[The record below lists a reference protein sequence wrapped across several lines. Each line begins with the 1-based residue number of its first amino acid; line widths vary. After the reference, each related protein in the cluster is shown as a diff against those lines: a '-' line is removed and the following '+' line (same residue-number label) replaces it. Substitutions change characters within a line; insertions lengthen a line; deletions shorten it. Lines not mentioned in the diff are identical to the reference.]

1 MDGPCPPGFGPFVVS
16 SGFYHRIAFALP
28 FGLACTH
35 AGVWQ
40 CRPAVTLSGRS
51 TSDARFSASAVPSF
65 TRPLQR
71 PGAGIPAGT
80 DEMYVVLH
88 LLSHGASWRTSDY
101 YGSSAPSRRHPPTTR
116 VPARQ
121 PTTGRR
127 GDRRNGSHVRCMTA
141 YRVRR
146 PALPLR
152 PRHTYAAGFRRGL
165 PDGDFNRTR
174 SCPTQRAGTRR
185 YPAHI
190 RQIGAGG
197 SLLRG
202 FRTLVSHVHL
212 PVLLAG
218 PRSSGSADPS
228 RRCRGCSHPPR
239 RSPDQA
245 APSFHQPAA
254 TSWQKRPL
262 TSSRSCNASWRTKS
276 KAHT

>member
-1 MDGPCPPGFGPFVVS
+1 MC
-16 SGFYHRIAFALP
+16 RAFP
-28 FGLACTH
+28 
-35 AGVWQ
+35 
-40 CRPAVTLSGRS
+40 
-51 TSDARFSASAVPSF
+51 D
-65 TRPLQR
+65 
-71 PGAGIPAGT
+71 
-80 DEMYVVLH
+80 
-88 LLSHGASWRTSDY
+88 SDY
-101 YGSSAPSRRHPPTTR
+101 YGSSVPSRRHPPTTR

-121 PTTGRR
+121 HATGRR
-127 GDRRNGSHVRCMTA
+127 GDRRDGSHVHCMTA
-141 YRVRR
+141 HRVRR

-165 PDGDFNRTR
+165 PDGDFNRTG

-190 RQIGAGG
+190 RQVGAGG

-202 FRTLVSHVHL
+202 FRTLVPHVHL

-254 TSWQKRPL
+254 TSRQKRPL

-276 KAHT
+276 IAHT